1 MLEKK
6 HFTYIHE
13 AGGHLLIGV
22 FCGLVLNLQFGH
34 SHESKTERQHEMIN
48 VARFDTEFFF
58 LLLLPPIIFEAGYNM
73 QRRKFFS
80 NIGAI
85 CMYAFLGTSIS
96 TILIA
101 GVVYAVSQAS
111 GTGGVFAATSDGEP
125 FNGLESLIF
134 GALISATDPVTVL
147 AVFGA
152 MGADLNLFSLVFGE
166 SVMNDAVAI
175 VLYKALDGFN
185 PSRCGD
191 SCEVTGA
198 SITAAFGN
206 FIYIFVGS
214 VVVGTAIGLISA
226 LLYKHAKM
234 YEEDFEHIEMIL
246 LVLFPYM
253 SWMMAEAMQL
263 SGIVSILFCGILM
276 AHYTTHNLSPE
287 TEDFSRRFFKT
298 MAFGC
303 ESFVFIYMGLAT
315 FTYEQDWDH
324 WPIIVVAIIAILISR
339 LFNVYPNS
347 FLINLYR
354 SDKKKIPMSYQH
366 VMWFSGLRG
375 AIAFAL
381 GLEAAEG
388 YAVRADTDTPGAG
401 LCILTMTLSIVIFT
415 VLAMGGAVYTVLNFF
430 DSPECSVFEGPPAV
444 EDDKEGG
451 GKPADDSKA
460 LGFDRK
466 WFKPLFTW
474 RYQDET
480 KTTASER
487 SALLYLLL
495 CCAIHACDNRP
506 SAIALR
512 PTTRPA
518 DQLTRRPHAA
528 CLAVCICTGIRAGL
542 RRISPVKFPVA
553 TAMAVAHR
561 RQQRDQL
568 TVVQDPRG
576 RRKVFLRLA
585 SS

>member
-1 MLEKK
+1 MCDLGGLESAVEQCAVALQENIENCESLGEALGGEEFVEVSAEELEEEAILLHYGFFLMTLMLTIGFIGGYMLEKK

-22 FCGLVLNLQFGH
+22 FCGLVLNLMFGH
-34 SHESKTERQHEMIN
+34 SHESRTERQHEMIN

-73 QRRKFFS
+73 QRRKFFA

-85 CMYAFLGTSIS
+85 CMFAFIGTSIS
-96 TILIA
+96 TMLIA
-101 GVVYAVSQAS
+101 GSVYYISQWS
-111 GTGGVFAATSDGEP
+111 GPGGTFAGTSDGEP
-125 FNGLESLIF
+125 FNGLEALIF

-191 SCEVTGA
+191 SCEVD
-198 SITAAFGN
+198 SSSVSAAFIN
-206 FIYIFVGS
+206 FLYIFIGS

-226 LLYKHAKM
+226 LLYKYSHL
-234 YEEDFEHIEMIL
+234 YEEEFEHIEMIL

-253 SWMMAEAMQL
+253 SWMMAEALQL
-263 SGIVSILFCGILM
+263 SGIVSILFCGIIM
-276 AHYTTHNLSPE
+276 AHYTTHNLSEE

-298 MAFGC
+298 RAFGC

-324 WPIIVVAIIAILISR
+324 WPIIVVAIVAMLISR
-339 LFNVYPNS
+339 LFNIYPNA
-347 FLINLYR
+347 FLVNCYR
-354 SDKKKIPMSYQH
+354 PDKKKIPKSYQH
-366 VMWFSGLRG
+366 IMWFSGLRG

-388 YAVRADTDTPGAG
+388 YAIRADTDTPGAG
-401 LCILTMTLSIVIFT
+401 LCILTITLSIVIFT
-415 VLAMGGAVYTVLNFF
+415 VLSMGGAVFTVLNYY
-430 DSPECSVFEGPPAV
+430 DSPEVSVFEAKEV
-444 EDDKEGG
+444 LEDDTADAAMMKERQEN
-451 GKPADDSKA
+451 KA
-460 LGFDRK
+460 LGFDRR
-466 WFKPLFTW
+466 WFKPFFTW

-487 SALLYLLL
+487 
-495 CCAIHACDNRP
+495 
-506 SAIALR
+506 
-512 PTTRPA
+512 
-518 DQLTRRPHAA
+518 
-528 CLAVCICTGIRAGL
+528 
-542 RRISPVKFPVA
+542 
-553 TAMAVAHR
+553 
-561 RQQRDQL
+561 
-568 TVVQDPRG
+568 
-576 RRKVFLRLA
+576 
-585 SS
+585 